1 MRQFGEF
8 TPPKCIVDAVPADI
22 HAQVTARCDGSGTRL
37 IARTEAFFA
46 IEPATAT
53 NLSPGDVAYYDRMSW
68 VMIVGNAEADGR
80 RVAIRDSGYA
90 AKDKLAPLSKLQR
103 LR

>member
-1 MRQFGEF
+1 MNYAPVRM
-8 TPPKCIVDAVPADI
+8 P
-22 HAQVTARCDGSGTRL
+22 RSWS
-37 IARTEAFFA
+37 EAFFA

-53 NLSPGDVAYYDRMSW
+53 NLSPGDIAFYDRMSW
-68 VMIVGNAEADGR
+68 VMIVGNPEPDGHS
-80 RVAIRDSGYA
+80 VAIRLSGYA